1 MNSTNVINKFKF
13 LIFINSVFFLGS
25 NLYAECS
32 DLDSLECS
40 QWAEYCE
47 WNEETGQCQEIGGGN
62 GNIEFGPYQY
72 TFLTESDG
80 IRVSTNYN
88 GALLYYPINGITQFA
103 RFYIY
108 SFF

>member
-1 MNSTNVINKFKF
+1 MNSAIFINKFKV
-13 LIFINSVFFLGS
+13 LIFIAIASIIFLGG

-72 TFLTESDG
+72 SFLTESDG

-88 GALLYYPINGITQFA
+88 GALLYYLSLIHI
-103 RFYIY
+103 
-108 SFF
+108 